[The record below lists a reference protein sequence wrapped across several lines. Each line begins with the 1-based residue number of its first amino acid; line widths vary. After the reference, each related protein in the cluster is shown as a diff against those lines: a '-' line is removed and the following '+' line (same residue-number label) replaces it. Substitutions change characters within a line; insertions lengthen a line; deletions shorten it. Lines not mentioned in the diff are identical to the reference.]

1 MNAKNGWFEQGNL
14 RAVLLFSIA
23 CLFIYLDNF
32 NQKYFKNTKAVI
44 NDAVAHSSYIITWP
58 IKEVL
63 NIPSYVVNIATLKKE
78 NEQISI
84 LQKEKQKLITDNNF
98 LRQESQKI
106 QKFIEEEKIY
116 QNETILAKVILRVN
130 TITSSSLTINK
141 GAGDRMKIGNPVV
154 KNNNLIGQL
163 DEVNYKSSRVMLLS
177 DINSN
182 IPVLVGEFLTQAIFS
197 GDPSSKSKFNIQY
210 LPKNFR
216 LKSGDSIYTSD
227 IDGILKKGILVGTV
241 SDVKYDESAKKQSYS
256 INFNYKL
263 HQTDYVS
270 VFIN

>member
-1 MNAKNGWFEQGNL
+1 MNAKNSWFDQSNL
-14 RAVLLFSIA
+14 RFFLLFSAA
-23 CLFIYLDNF
+23 CSFIYLDNF
-32 NQKYFKNTKAVI
+32 NQKYFKNIKAVI

-63 NIPSYVVNIATLKKE
+63 NVPGYVMHIVTLNKE
-78 NEQISI
+78 NEQIRI
-84 LQKEKQKLITDNNF
+84 LQEERQKLIADNKF
-98 LRQESQKI
+98 LRQKNQKT
-106 QKFIEEEKIY
+106 QRFIEEEKIY
-116 QNETILAKVILRVN
+116 QNETIPAKVILRVN

-141 GAGDRMKIGNPVV
+141 GAGDGMKIGNPVV

-163 DEVNYKSSRVMLLS
+163 EEVNYKSSRVKLLN

-182 IPVLVGEFLTQAIFS
+182 IPVTIGELSTQAIFS

-216 LKSGDSIYTSD
+216 LKSEDSIYTSD

-241 SDVKYDESAKKQSYS
+241 SDVKYDESIEKQSYS
-256 INFNYKL
+256 INFNYEL

>member
-1 MNAKNGWFEQGNL
+1 MNAKNSWFDQSNL
-14 RAVLLFSIA
+14 RVFLLFSVA

-63 NIPSYVVNIATLKKE
+63 NVPGYVMHIVALNKE
-78 NEQISI
+78 NEQIRI
-84 LQKEKQKLITDNNF
+84 LQEETRKLIADNKF
-98 LRQESQKI
+98 LRQENQKTQRFI
-106 QKFIEEEKIY
+106 QEEKIY
-116 QNETILAKVILRVN
+116 QNETIPAKVILRVN
-130 TITSSSLTINK
+130 TITASSMTINK
-141 GAGDRMKIGNPVV
+141 GAGDGMKIGSPVI
-154 KNNNLIGQL
+154 KNNNLIGQV
-163 DEVNYKSSRVMLLS
+163 DEVNYKSSRVKLLT

-182 IPVLVGEFLTQAIFS
+182 IPVTIGELLTQAIFS
-197 GDPSSKSKFNIQY
+197 GDPGSKSKFNIQY

-216 LKSGDSIYTSD
+216 LKSGDSVYTSD

-241 SDVKYDESAKKQSYS
+241 SDVKYDESTKKQSYS

>member
-1 MNAKNGWFEQGNL
+1 MNAKNSWFEQNNL
-14 RAVLLFSIA
+14 RVFLLLSVA

-63 NIPSYVVNIATLKKE
+63 NVPGYVMHIVALNKE
-78 NEQISI
+78 NEQIRI
-84 LQKEKQKLITDNNF
+84 LQEERQKLIADNNF
-98 LRQESQKI
+98 LRRENQKI
-106 QKFIEEEKIY
+106 ERFIQEEKIY
-116 QNETILAKVILRVN
+116 QDDAIPAKVILRVN
-130 TITSSSLTINK
+130 TITASSVTINK
-141 GAGDRMKIGNPVV
+141 GAGDGIKIGNPVV
-154 KNNNLIGQL
+154 KNNNLIGQIE
-163 DEVNYKSSRVMLLS
+163 EVNYKSSRVKLLN

-182 IPVLVGEFLTQAIFS
+182 IPVLIGELLTQAIFS

-210 LPKNFR
+210 LPKNFL
-216 LKSGDSIYTSD
+216 LKSGDSIYTSN

-241 SDVKYDESAKKQSYS
+241 SDAKYDESTEKQSYS

>member
-1 MNAKNGWFEQGNL
+1 MNAKNSWFEKNNL
-14 RAVLLFSIA
+14 RVFLLSSVA
-23 CLFIYLDNF
+23 CSFIYLDNF
-32 NQKYFKNTKAVI
+32 NQKYFKNTKAII

-63 NIPSYVVNIATLKKE
+63 NVPGYVMHIVALNKE
-78 NEQISI
+78 NQQIRI
-84 LQKEKQKLITDNNF
+84 LQEERQKLIADNKF
-98 LRQESQKI
+98 LRQKNQKTQRFI
-106 QKFIEEEKIY
+106 QEEKIY
-116 QNETILAKVILRVN
+116 QNETIPAKVILRVN
-130 TITSSSLTINK
+130 TITASSLTINK
-141 GAGDRMKIGNPVV
+141 GAGDGMKIGNPVV
-154 KNNNLIGQL
+154 KNNNLIGQVE
-163 DEVNYKSSRVMLLS
+163 EVNYKSSRVKLLT

-182 IPVLVGEFLTQAIFS
+182 IPVVIGEFLTQAIFS

-216 LKSGDSIYTSD
+216 LKNGDSIYTSD

-241 SDVKYDESAKKQSYS
+241 SNLKYDESTKKQSYS

>member
-1 MNAKNGWFEQGNL
+1 MNAKNSWFEQNNL
-14 RAVLLFSIA
+14 RVFLLFSVA
-23 CLFIYLDNF
+23 CLFIYLDSV

-63 NIPSYVVNIATLKKE
+63 NVPGYVMHIVTLNKE
-78 NEQISI
+78 NEQIRI
-84 LQKEKQKLITDNNF
+84 LQEERQKLIADNKF
-98 LRQESQKI
+98 LRQKNQKTQRFI
-106 QKFIEEEKIY
+106 QEEKIY
-116 QNETILAKVILRVN
+116 QNETIPAKVILRVN
-130 TITSSSLTINK
+130 TITANSITINK
-141 GAGDRMKIGNPVV
+141 GAGDGMKIGNPVV
-154 KNNNLIGQL
+154 KNNNLIGQIE
-163 DEVNYKSSRVMLLS
+163 EVNYKSSRVKLLN

-182 IPVLVGEFLTQAIFS
+182 IPVLIGELLTQAIFS

-216 LKSGDSIYTSD
+216 LKNGDNIYTSD

-241 SDVKYDESAKKQSYS
+241 SDAKYDESTEKQSYS

>member
-1 MNAKNGWFEQGNL
+1 MNAKNSWFDQSNL
-14 RAVLLFSIA
+14 RFFLLFSAA
-23 CLFIYLDNF
+23 CSFIYLDNF
-32 NQKYFKNTKAVI
+32 NQKYFKNIKAVI

-63 NIPSYVVNIATLKKE
+63 NVPGYVMHIVTLNKE
-78 NEQISI
+78 NEQIRI
-84 LQKEKQKLITDNNF
+84 LQEERQKLIADNKF
-98 LRQESQKI
+98 LRQKNQKT
-106 QKFIEEEKIY
+106 QRFIEEEKIY
-116 QNETILAKVILRVN
+116 QNETIPAKVILRVN

-141 GAGDRMKIGNPVV
+141 GAGDGMKIGNPVV

-163 DEVNYKSSRVMLLS
+163 EEVNYKSSRVKLLN

-182 IPVLVGEFLTQAIFS
+182 IPVLIGELLTQAIFS

-210 LPKNFR
+210 LPKNFL
-216 LKSGDSIYTSD
+216 LKNGDSIYTSN

-241 SDVKYDESAKKQSYS
+241 SDAKYEESVKKQSYT

-263 HQTDYVS
+263 YQTDYVS

>member
-1 MNAKNGWFEQGNL
+1 MNSKNGWFEQSNL
-14 RAVLLFSIA
+14 RTVLLFSIA
-23 CLFIYLDNF
+23 CSFIYLDNY

-44 NDAVAHSSYIITWP
+44 NDVIAHSSFIITWP

-63 NIPSYVVNIATLKKE
+63 NIPSYVINIATLKKE

-84 LQKEKQKLITDNNF
+84 LQEERQKLIADNNF

-106 QKFIEEEKIY
+106 QRFVQEEKIY
-116 QNETILAKVILRVN
+116 QDETIPAKVILRVN
-130 TITSSSLTINK
+130 TITASSVTINK
-141 GAGDRMKIGNPVV
+141 GAGDGIKIGNPVV
-154 KNNNLIGQL
+154 KNNNLIGQIE
-163 DEVNYKSSRVMLLS
+163 EVNYKSSRVKLLN

-182 IPVLVGEFLTQAIFS
+182 IPVLIGELLTQAIFS

-210 LPKNFR
+210 LPKNFL
-216 LKSGDSIYTSD
+216 LKSGDSIYTSN

-241 SDVKYDESAKKQSYS
+241 SDVKYDESIEKQSYS
-256 INFNYKL
+256 INFNYEL

>member
-1 MNAKNGWFEQGNL
+1 MNAKNSWFEQTKL
-14 RAVLLFSIA
+14 RAVLLFSLA
-23 CLFIYLDNF
+23 CSFIYLDNF

-44 NDAVAHSSYIITWP
+44 NDVVAHSSYIITWP

-63 NIPSYVVNIATLKKE
+63 NVPGYVMHIVTLNKE
-78 NEQISI
+78 NEQIRI
-84 LQKEKQKLITDNNF
+84 LQEERQKLIADNKF
-98 LRQESQKI
+98 LRQKNQKTQRFI
-106 QKFIEEEKIY
+106 QEEKIY
-116 QNETILAKVILRVN
+116 QNETIPAKVILRVN
-130 TITSSSLTINK
+130 TITASSMTINK
-141 GAGDRMKIGNPVV
+141 GAGDGMKIGNPVV
-154 KNNNLIGQL
+154 KNNNLIGQVE
-163 DEVNYKSSRVMLLS
+163 EVNYKSSRVKLLT

-182 IPVLVGEFLTQAIFS
+182 IPVTVGELLTQAIFS

-216 LKSGDSIYTSD
+216 LKSGDSIYTSE

-241 SDVKYDESAKKQSYS
+241 SDVKYDESTKKQSYS

-263 HQTDYVS
+263 QQTDYVS

>member
-1 MNAKNGWFEQGNL
+1 MNAQNSWFEQTKS
-14 RAVLLFSIA
+14 RAVLLFSVA
-23 CLFIYLDNF
+23 CSFIYLDNF

-63 NIPSYVVNIATLKKE
+63 NVPGYVMHIVTLNKE
-78 NEQISI
+78 NEQIRI
-84 LQKEKQKLITDNNF
+84 LQEERQKLIADNKF
-98 LRQESQKI
+98 LRQKNQKT
-106 QKFIEEEKIY
+106 QRFIEEEKIY
-116 QNETILAKVILRVN
+116 QNETIPAKVILRVN

-141 GAGDRMKIGNPVV
+141 GAGDGMKIGNPVV

-163 DEVNYKSSRVMLLS
+163 EEVNYKSSRVKLLN

-182 IPVLVGEFLTQAIFS
+182 IPVTIGELSTQAIFS

-210 LPKNFR
+210 LPKNFL
-216 LKSGDSIYTSD
+216 LKSGDSIYTSN

-241 SDVKYDESAKKQSYS
+241 SNVKYDESTKKQSYS

>member
-1 MNAKNGWFEQGNL
+1 MNEKNTWFEQSYL
-14 RAVLLFSIA
+14 RVFLLFSVA

-63 NIPSYVVNIATLKKE
+63 NVPGYVMHIVALNKE
-78 NEQISI
+78 NEQIRI
-84 LQKEKQKLITDNNF
+84 LQEETRKLIADNKF
-98 LRQESQKI
+98 LRQENQKTQRFI
-106 QKFIEEEKIY
+106 QEEKIY
-116 QNETILAKVILRVN
+116 QNETIPAKVILRVN
-130 TITSSSLTINK
+130 TITASSMTINK
-141 GAGDRMKIGNPVV
+141 GAGDGMKIGSPVI
-154 KNNNLIGQL
+154 KNNNLIGQV
-163 DEVNYKSSRVMLLS
+163 DEVNYKSSRVKLLN

-182 IPVLVGEFLTQAIFS
+182 IPVTIGELLTQAIFS
-197 GDPSSKSKFNIQY
+197 GDPGSKSKFNIQY

-216 LKSGDSIYTSD
+216 LKSGDSVYTSD

-241 SDVKYDESAKKQSYS
+241 SDVKYDESTKKQSYS

>member
-1 MNAKNGWFEQGNL
+1 MNAKNSWFDQSNL
-14 RAVLLFSIA
+14 RFFLLFSAA
-23 CLFIYLDNF
+23 CSFIYLDNF
-32 NQKYFKNTKAVI
+32 NQKYFKNIKAVI

-63 NIPSYVVNIATLKKE
+63 NVPGYVMHIVTLNKE
-78 NEQISI
+78 NEQIRI
-84 LQKEKQKLITDNNF
+84 LQEERQKLIADNKF
-98 LRQESQKI
+98 LRQKNQKTQRFI
-106 QKFIEEEKIY
+106 QEEKIY
-116 QNETILAKVILRVN
+116 QNETIPAKVILRVN

-163 DEVNYKSSRVMLLS
+163 EEVNYKSSRVKLLN

-182 IPVLVGEFLTQAIFS
+182 IPVTIGELSTQAIFS

-241 SDVKYDESAKKQSYS
+241 SDVKYDESIEKQSYS
-256 INFNYKL
+256 INFNYEL

>member
-1 MNAKNGWFEQGNL
+1 MNAKNSWFDQSNL
-14 RAVLLFSIA
+14 RVFLLFSVA
-23 CLFIYLDNF
+23 CSFIYLDNF

-63 NIPSYVVNIATLKKE
+63 NVPGYVMHIVTLNKE
-78 NEQISI
+78 NEQIRI
-84 LQKEKQKLITDNNF
+84 LQEERQKLIADNKF
-98 LRQESQKI
+98 LRQKNQKTQRFI
-106 QKFIEEEKIY
+106 QEEKIY
-116 QNETILAKVILRVN
+116 QNETIPAKVILRVN

-141 GAGDRMKIGNPVV
+141 GAGDGMKIGNPVV
-154 KNNNLIGQL
+154 KNNNLIGQIE
-163 DEVNYKSSRVMLLS
+163 EVNYKSSRVKLLN

-182 IPVLVGEFLTQAIFS
+182 IPVLIGELLTQAIFS

-210 LPKNFR
+210 LPKNFL
-216 LKSGDSIYTSD
+216 LKSGDSIYTSN

-241 SDVKYDESAKKQSYS
+241 SDVKYDESIKKQSYS
-256 INFNYKL
+256 INFNYEL

>member
-1 MNAKNGWFEQGNL
+1 MNAKNSWFDQSNL
-14 RAVLLFSIA
+14 RFFLLFSAA
-23 CLFIYLDNF
+23 CSFIYLDNF

-63 NIPSYVVNIATLKKE
+63 NVPGYVMHIVALNKE
-78 NEQISI
+78 NEQIRI
-84 LQKEKQKLITDNNF
+84 LQEERQKLIADNKF
-98 LRQESQKI
+98 LRQKNQKT
-106 QKFIEEEKIY
+106 QRFIEEEKIY
-116 QNETILAKVILRVN
+116 QNETIPAKVILRVN

-141 GAGDRMKIGNPVV
+141 GAGDGMKIGNPVV

-163 DEVNYKSSRVMLLS
+163 EEVNYKSSRVKLLN

-182 IPVLVGEFLTQAIFS
+182 IPVTIGELSTQAIFS

-210 LPKNFR
+210 LPKNFL
-216 LKSGDSIYTSD
+216 LKSGDSIYTSN

-241 SDVKYDESAKKQSYS
+241 SNVKYDESTKKQSYS
-256 INFNYKL
+256 INFNYEL

>member
-1 MNAKNGWFEQGNL
+1 MNAKNSWFDQSNL
-14 RAVLLFSIA
+14 RVFLLFSVA

-63 NIPSYVVNIATLKKE
+63 NVPGYVMHIVALNKE
-78 NEQISI
+78 NEQIRI
-84 LQKEKQKLITDNNF
+84 LQEETRKLIADNKF
-98 LRQESQKI
+98 LRQENQKTQRFI
-106 QKFIEEEKIY
+106 QEEKIY
-116 QNETILAKVILRVN
+116 QNETIPAKVILRVN
-130 TITSSSLTINK
+130 TITASSMTINK
-141 GAGDRMKIGNPVV
+141 GAGDGMKIGSPVI
-154 KNNNLIGQL
+154 KNNNLIGQV
-163 DEVNYKSSRVMLLS
+163 DEVNYKSSRVKLLN

-182 IPVLVGEFLTQAIFS
+182 IPVTIGELLTQAIFS
-197 GDPSSKSKFNIQY
+197 GDPGSKSKFNIQY

-216 LKSGDSIYTSD
+216 LKNGDSVYTSD

-241 SDVKYDESAKKQSYS
+241 SDVKYDESTKKQSYS

>member
-1 MNAKNGWFEQGNL
+1 MNAKNSWFDQSNL
-14 RAVLLFSIA
+14 RFFLLFSAA
-23 CLFIYLDNF
+23 CSFIYLDNF
-32 NQKYFKNTKAVI
+32 NQKYFKNIKAVI

-63 NIPSYVVNIATLKKE
+63 NVPGYVMHIVTLNKE
-78 NEQISI
+78 NEQIRI
-84 LQKEKQKLITDNNF
+84 LQEERQKLIADNKF
-98 LRQESQKI
+98 LRQKNQKT
-106 QKFIEEEKIY
+106 QRFIEEEKIY
-116 QNETILAKVILRVN
+116 QNETIPAKVILRVN

-141 GAGDRMKIGNPVV
+141 GAGDGMKIGNPVV

-163 DEVNYKSSRVMLLS
+163 EEVNYKSSRVKLLN

-182 IPVLVGEFLTQAIFS
+182 IPVTIGELSTQAIFS

-210 LPKNFR
+210 LPKNFL
-216 LKSGDSIYTSD
+216 LKSGDSIYTSN

-241 SDVKYDESAKKQSYS
+241 SDAKYDESTEKQSYS

>member
-1 MNAKNGWFEQGNL
+1 MNAKNSWFEQTNL
-14 RAVLLFSIA
+14 RAVLLFSVA
-23 CLFIYLDNF
+23 CSFIYLDNF

-44 NDAVAHSSYIITWP
+44 NDAVAHSSHIITWP

-63 NIPSYVVNIATLKKE
+63 NVPGYVMHIVTLKKE
-78 NEQISI
+78 NEQIRI
-84 LQKEKQKLITDNNF
+84 LQEERQKLIADNKF
-98 LRQESQKI
+98 LRQKNQKTQRFI
-106 QKFIEEEKIY
+106 QEEKIY
-116 QNETILAKVILRVN
+116 QNETIPAKVILRVN

-141 GAGDRMKIGNPVV
+141 GAGDGMKIGNPVV

-163 DEVNYKSSRVMLLS
+163 EEVNYKSSRVKLLS

-182 IPVLVGEFLTQAIFS
+182 IPVTIGELLTQAIFS
-197 GDPSSKSKFNIQY
+197 GDPGSKSKFNIQY

-216 LKSGDSIYTSD
+216 LKSEDSIYTSD

-241 SDVKYDESAKKQSYS
+241 SNVKYDESTKKQSYS

>member
-1 MNAKNGWFEQGNL
+1 MNSKNGWFEQSNL
-14 RAVLLFSIA
+14 RTVLLFSIA
-23 CLFIYLDNF
+23 CSFIYLDNY

-44 NDAVAHSSYIITWP
+44 NDTIVHSSFIITWP

-63 NIPSYVVNIATLKKE
+63 NIPSYVINIATLKKE

-84 LQKEKQKLITDNNF
+84 LQEEKQKLIADNNF

-106 QKFIEEEKIY
+106 QRFIQEEKKY
-116 QNETILAKVILRVN
+116 QDEAIPAKVILRVN
-130 TITSSSLTINK
+130 TITASSMTINK
-141 GAGDRMKIGNPVV
+141 GAGDGIKIGNPVV
-154 KNNNLIGQL
+154 KNNNLIGQIE
-163 DEVNYKSSRVMLLS
+163 EVNYKSSRVKLLS

-182 IPVLVGEFLTQAIFS
+182 IPVLVGELLTQAIFS
-197 GDPSSKSKFNIQY
+197 GDPSSKRKFNIQY

-216 LKSGDSIYTSD
+216 LKNGDNIYTSN

-241 SDVKYDESAKKQSYS
+241 SDAKYDESIKKQTYS
-256 INFNYKL
+256 ISFNYKP
-263 HQTDYVS
+263 HQTDYIS

>member
-1 MNAKNGWFEQGNL
+1 MNEKNTWFEQSYL
-14 RAVLLFSIA
+14 RVFLLFSVA

-63 NIPSYVVNIATLKKE
+63 NVPGYVMHIVALNKE
-78 NEQISI
+78 NEQIRI
-84 LQKEKQKLITDNNF
+84 LQEETRKLIADNKF
-98 LRQESQKI
+98 LRQENQKTQRFI
-106 QKFIEEEKIY
+106 QEEKIY
-116 QNETILAKVILRVN
+116 QNETIPAKVILRVN
-130 TITSSSLTINK
+130 TITASSMTINK
-141 GAGDRMKIGNPVV
+141 GAGDGMKIGSPVI
-154 KNNNLIGQL
+154 KNNNLIGQV
-163 DEVNYKSSRVMLLS
+163 DEVNYKSSRVKLLN

-182 IPVLVGEFLTQAIFS
+182 IPVTIGELLTQAIFS
-197 GDPSSKSKFNIQY
+197 GDPGSKSKFNIQY

-216 LKSGDSIYTSD
+216 LKNGDSVYTSD

-241 SDVKYDESAKKQSYS
+241 SDVKYDESTKKQSYS